1 MAGIVTKRIFQFSG
15 HVFHTFLASLHMLD
29 VTYIFTYEIMHEIS
43 NKLVMSIHVNPCLHT
58 TICAYID
65 VHKKLRNPWEMHT

>member
-1 MAGIVTKRIFQFSG
+1 
-15 HVFHTFLASLHMLD
+15 